1 MATLSSQPTEAGL
14 SPEFVGDL
22 LIYLAS
28 AYLYLTEEVLVAGL
42 MELFPE
48 EVAKIIVATLA
59 ERWKQE
65 GFEEGLQKGKQQ
77 GAAALALQL
86 LQKRFGQVSAST
98 AVHICSLSVEQL
110 EELGPAVFDFRQLED
125 LAAWLQA
132 QAK

>member
-1 MATLSSQPTEAGL
+1 M
-14 SPEFVGDL
+14 
-22 LIYLAS
+22 LIYAAS
-28 AYLYLTEEVLVAGL
+28 AAPDLTEEALVDGL
-42 MELFPE
+42 VELFPE
-48 EVAKIIVATLA
+48 EVAKTIVATLA

-77 GAAALALQL
+77 GAAALALRL

-98 AVHICSLSVEQL
+98 AVRVCSLSVEQL
-110 EELGPAVFDFRQLED
+110 EELGPALFDIHRLED